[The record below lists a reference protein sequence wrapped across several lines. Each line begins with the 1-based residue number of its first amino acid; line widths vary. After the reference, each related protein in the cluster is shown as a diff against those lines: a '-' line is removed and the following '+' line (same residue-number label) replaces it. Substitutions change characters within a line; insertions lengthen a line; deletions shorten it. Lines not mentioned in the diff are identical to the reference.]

1 MAGVHSEG
9 GVWATLW
16 GLLMWDALFADVADS
31 LRTPFQTCPLDLS
44 SPTFY
49 TVRPPGC
56 RTKHIHECMHSL
68 LLLIV
73 PCKGGASRRFAG
85 AFVLRYMNHSD
96 HTCIFLGQIPS
107 APHGVGRMLEV

>member
-49 TVRPPGC
+49 TVRP
-56 RTKHIHECMHSL
+56 RHTHIHLCVQSL
-68 LLLIV
+68 LLLFTSH
-73 PCKGGASRRFAG
+73 A
-85 AFVLRYMNHSD
+85 L
-96 HTCIFLGQIPS
+96 
-107 APHGVGRMLEV
+107 VGTKLNSSWAKFQS